1 MPTRLRVVLCYRYH
15 PSSFTVDMAST
26 IAEIISIHSTISSLS
41 LHCPI
46 IIDVASSAG
55 HLPPVLLPS
64 LSLSFFLL
72 AIGQF
77 ICVHLATQQT
87 QSRQAVSSEATA
99 SVKLPT
105 HPVVYCEL
113 RTVALCVVAGFLSLC
128 MALCGWA
135 FLQNFHFET
144 WCRRLLH
151 CWLAVASI
159 P

>member
-1 MPTRLRVVLCYRYH
+1 MPLPPLPPLINADALTRCPLFRYH

-113 RTVALCVVAGFLSLC
+113 GTVALCVAAGLLSLHI
-128 MALCGWA
+128 ALCDHGISSE
-135 FLQNFHFET
+135 FT
-144 WCRRLLH
+144 
-151 CWLAVASI
+151 S
-159 P
+159 